1 MTNMCRF
8 MILLTGVTLPVAL
21 LAGAGAPSLD
31 GRVDAAVQRFAPE
44 AIEIRHHVHQNPE
57 LGNRE
62 RKTADLVAERLRAL
76 GLEPTTGIAHT
87 GVVAVLKGGKH
98 GPLVAVR
105 ADMDALP
112 VTEDTPL
119 PFKSTVR
126 TTYLGQEVGVAHACG
141 HDIHVAVQ
149 IGVASILTSLKDQ
162 VPGTVQFIFQ
172 PAEEGPP
179 PGEEGGAQLM
189 LKEGLWKEAKPSA
202 VFGLHVNAQSE
213 VGQIKYTPGP
223 TMAAADSFRIVIKG
237 TPAHGARPELAVDP
251 IIVASQAVMALQ
263 TIRSRNLRPLDP
275 AVLTVAMIRGG
286 QRQNIIPEEVEMR
299 GTVRTFDGRVQDLI
313 ERRMREI
320 LEGVTRSAGAT
331 YVLEYERGYPVTVND
346 RALTSATLPSLVRAV
361 GEKNLLL
368 DEPRTGAEDFSF
380 LAGETPG
387 FFYFLGGLKPGTTS
401 GDHHTPTFLVDDA
414 AIPVGMRAMSYVLLD
429 YLARESKKQ
438 PRSDGRP

>member
-1 MTNMCRF
+1 MNNRAAGRTAHSTVIATML
-8 MILLTGVTLPVAL
+8 ISLPATLVAK
-21 LAGAGAPSLD
+21 AGPPPLD
-31 GRVDAAVQRFAPE
+31 ARVDAAVLRVAPE
-44 AIEIRHHVHQNPE
+44 AVEIRHRLHQNPE

-62 RKTADLVAERLRAL
+62 EKTAALVAERLRGL
-76 GLEPTTGIAHT
+76 GLEVRTGIAHT
-87 GVVAVLKGGKH
+87 GVVAMLKGGKP
-98 GPLVAVR
+98 GPFVAVR

-126 TTYLGQEVGVAHACG
+126 ATYLGQEVGVAHACG

-149 IGVASILTSLKDQ
+149 LGVAAVLASMKDQ

-189 LKEGLWKEAKPSA
+189 LKEGLWREAKPSA

-223 TMAAADSFRIVIKG
+223 SMAAADSFRIVVKG

-251 IIVASQAVMALQ
+251 IVVAAQAVMALQ
-263 TIRSRNLRPLDP
+263 TIRSRNVRPLDP
-275 AVLTVAMIRGG
+275 AVITVGMIRGG

-299 GTVRTFDGRVQDLI
+299 GTVRTFDGKVQDLV

-320 LEGVTRSAGAT
+320 LDGITRSAGAT
-331 YVLEYERGYPVTVND
+331 YVLEYERGYPVLVNH
-346 RALTSATLPSLVRAV
+346 RALTSATLPSLARAV
-361 GEKNLLL
+361 GEKNLVL
-368 DEPRTGAEDFSF
+368 DEPRTGAEDFSYF
-380 LAGETPG
+380 AGQTPG
-387 FFYFLGGLKPGTTS
+387 FFYFLGGVKPGTSS

-429 YLARESKKQ
+429 YLAR
-438 PRSDGRP
+438 P

>member
-98 GPLVAVR
+98 GPL
-105 ADMDALP
+105 
-112 VTEDTPL
+112 
-119 PFKSTVR
+119 
-126 TTYLGQEVGVAHACG
+126 
-141 HDIHVAVQ
+141 VAVQ

-429 YLARESKKQ
+429 YLVREA
-438 PRSDGRP
+438 GRKPAQR

>member
-1 MTNMCRF
+1 
-8 MILLTGVTLPVAL
+8 
-21 LAGAGAPSLD
+21 
-31 GRVDAAVQRFAPE
+31 
-44 AIEIRHHVHQNPE
+44 
-57 LGNRE
+57 
-62 RKTADLVAERLRAL
+62 
-76 GLEPTTGIAHT
+76 
-87 GVVAVLKGGKH
+87 
-98 GPLVAVR
+98 
-105 ADMDALP
+105 
-112 VTEDTPL
+112 
-119 PFKSTVR
+119 
-126 TTYLGQEVGVAHACG
+126 
-141 HDIHVAVQ
+141 
-149 IGVASILTSLKDQ
+149 
-162 VPGTVQFIFQ
+162 
-172 PAEEGPP
+172 
-179 PGEEGGAQLM
+179 M

-213 VGQIKYTPGP
+213 VGQIRYTPGP

-275 AVLTVAMIRGG
+275 AVLTAAMIRGG

-401 GDHHTPTFLVDDA
+401 GDHHTPTFLADDTSL
-414 AIPVGMRAMSYVLLD
+414 PVGMKAMSCLLVD
-429 YLARESKKQ
+429 YLERH
-438 PRSDGRP
+438 R

>member
-1 MTNMCRF
+1 MNNRAAGRTAHSTVIATML
-8 MILLTGVTLPVAL
+8 ISL
-21 LAGAGAPSLD
+21 LATLVAKAGPPPLD
-31 GRVDAAVQRFAPE
+31 ARVDAAVLRVAPE
-44 AIEIRHHVHQNPE
+44 AVEIRHRLHQNPE

-62 RKTADLVAERLRAL
+62 EKTAALVAERLRGL
-76 GLEPTTGIAHT
+76 GLEVRTGIAHT
-87 GVVAVLKGGKH
+87 GVVAMLKGGKP
-98 GPLVAVR
+98 GPFVAVR

-126 TTYLGQEVGVAHACG
+126 ATYLGQEVGVAHACG

-149 IGVASILTSLKDQ
+149 LGVAAVLASMKDQ

-189 LKEGLWKEAKPSA
+189 LKEGLWREAKPSA

-223 TMAAADSFRIVIKG
+223 SMAAADSFRIVVKG

-251 IIVASQAVMALQ
+251 IVVAAQAVMALQ
-263 TIRSRNLRPLDP
+263 TIRSRNVRPLDP
-275 AVLTVAMIRGG
+275 AVITVGMIRGG

-299 GTVRTFDGRVQDLI
+299 GTVRTFDGKVQDLV

-320 LEGVTRSAGAT
+320 LDGITRSAGAT
-331 YVLEYERGYPVTVND
+331 YVLEYERGYPVLVNH
-346 RALTSATLPSLVRAV
+346 RALTSATLPSLARAV
-361 GEKNLLL
+361 GEKNLVL
-368 DEPRTGAEDFSF
+368 DEPRTGAEDFSYF
-380 LAGETPG
+380 AGQTPG
-387 FFYFLGGLKPGTTS
+387 FFYFLGGVKPGTSS

-429 YLARESKKQ
+429 YLAR
-438 PRSDGRP
+438 P

>member
-1 MTNMCRF
+1 MNNRAAGRTAHSTVIATML
-8 MILLTGVTLPVAL
+8 ISL
-21 LAGAGAPSLD
+21 LATLVAKAGPPPLD
-31 GRVDAAVQRFAPE
+31 ARVDAAVLRVAPE
-44 AIEIRHHVHQNPE
+44 AVEIRHRLHQNPE

-62 RKTADLVAERLRAL
+62 EKTAALVAERLRGL
-76 GLEPTTGIAHT
+76 GLEVRTGIAHT
-87 GVVAVLKGGKH
+87 GVVAMLKGGKP
-98 GPLVAVR
+98 GPFVAVR

-119 PFKSTVR
+119 PFKSTMR
-126 TTYLGQEVGVAHACG
+126 ATYLGQEVGVAHACG

-149 IGVASILTSLKDQ
+149 LGVAAVLASMKDQ

-189 LKEGLWKEAKPSA
+189 LKEGLWREAKPSA

-223 TMAAADSFRIVIKG
+223 SMAAADSFRIVVKG

-251 IIVASQAVMALQ
+251 IVVAAQAVMALQ
-263 TIRSRNLRPLDP
+263 TIRSRNVRPLDP
-275 AVLTVAMIRGG
+275 AVITVGMIRGG

-299 GTVRTFDGRVQDLI
+299 GTVRTFDGKVQDLV

-320 LEGVTRSAGAT
+320 LDGITRSAGAT
-331 YVLEYERGYPVTVND
+331 YVLEYERGYPVLVNH
-346 RALTSATLPSLVRAV
+346 RALTSATLPSLARAV
-361 GEKNLLL
+361 GEKNLVL
-368 DEPRTGAEDFSF
+368 DEPRTGAEDFSYF
-380 LAGETPG
+380 AGQTPG
-387 FFYFLGGLKPGTTS
+387 FFYFLGGVKPGTSS

-429 YLARESKKQ
+429 YLAR
-438 PRSDGRP
+438 P

>member
-1 MTNMCRF
+1 MNNS
-8 MILLTGVTLPVAL
+8 LALVSLTVGVTLPVAL

-87 GVVAVLKGGKH
+87 GVVAVLKGGQP
-98 GPLVAVR
+98 GPFVAVR

-112 VTEDTPL
+112 VIEDTLL

-286 QRQNIIPEEVEMR
+286 QRQNIIPEEGEMR
-299 GTVRTFDGRVQDLI
+299 GAVRAFDGRVQDLI

-429 YLARESKKQ
+429 YLAREAGKKPA
-438 PRSDGRP
+438 PR

>member
-1 MTNMCRF
+1 MNNS
-8 MILLTGVTLPVAL
+8 LALVSLTVGVTLPVAL

-87 GVVAVLKGGKH
+87 GVVAVLKGGQP
-98 GPLVAVR
+98 GPFVAVR

-112 VTEDTPL
+112 VIEDTLL

-429 YLARESKKQ
+429 YLAREAGKKPA
-438 PRSDGRP
+438 PR

>member
-1 MTNMCRF
+1 MNNSLAF
-8 MILLTGVTLPVAL
+8 AILTLGLTLPVAL
-21 LAGAGAPSLD
+21 VAGAGASSLD

-44 AIEIRHHVHQNPE
+44 AIEIRHRVHQNPE

-76 GLEPTTGIAHT
+76 GLEPRTGIAHT
-87 GVVAVLKGGKH
+87 GVVAVLKGGKP
-98 GPLVAVR
+98 GPWVAVR

-141 HDIHVAVQ
+141 HDIHLAVQ
-149 IGVASILTSLKDQ
+149 LGVASVLASMKDQ
-162 VPGTVQFIFQ
+162 VPGTVEFIFQ

-202 VFGLHVNAQSE
+202 VFGLHVNAQAE

-223 TMAAADSFRIVIKG
+223 TMAAADSFRIVVKG

-251 IIVASQAVMALQ
+251 IVVASQAVMALQ
-263 TIRSRNLRPLDP
+263 TIRSRNVRPLDP
-275 AVLTVAMIRGG
+275 AVLTVGMIRGG

-299 GTVRTFDGRVQDLI
+299 GTVRTFDGKVQDLI

-320 LEGVTRSAGAT
+320 LEGVTGSAGAT
-331 YVLEYERGYPVTVND
+331 YVLEYERGYPVLVND
-346 RALTSATLPSLVRAV
+346 RALTSATLPSLARAV
-361 GEKNLLL
+361 GEKNVLL
-368 DEPRTGAEDFSF
+368 DDPRTGAEDFSF
-380 LAGETPG
+380 FAGQTPG
-387 FFYFLGGLKPGTTS
+387 FFYFLGGVKPGTTS

-429 YLARESKKQ
+429 YLAREA
-438 PRSDGRP
+438 GRKPAQR

>member
-1 MTNMCRF
+1 MNERRCVSVV
-8 MILLTGVTLPVAL
+8 ILVTGVVLRAAFAAA
-21 LAGAGAPSLD
+21 AGPPSRD
-31 GRVDAAVQRFAPE
+31 ARVDAAVLRVAPE
-44 AIEIRHHVHQNPE
+44 AVEIRHRLHQNPE

-62 RKTADLVAERLRAL
+62 EKTAALVAERLRGL
-76 GLEPTTGIAHT
+76 GLEVRTGIAHT
-87 GVVAVLKGGKH
+87 GVVAMLKGGKP
-98 GPLVAVR
+98 GPFVAVR

-126 TTYLGQEVGVAHACG
+126 ATYLGQEVGVAHACG

-149 IGVASILTSLKDQ
+149 LGVAAVLASMKDQ

-189 LKEGLWKEAKPSA
+189 LKEGLWREAKPSA

-223 TMAAADSFRIVIKG
+223 SMAAADSFRIVVKG

-251 IIVASQAVMALQ
+251 IVVAAQAVMALQ
-263 TIRSRNLRPLDP
+263 TIRSRNVRPLDP
-275 AVLTVAMIRGG
+275 AVITVGMIRGG

-299 GTVRTFDGRVQDLI
+299 GTVRTFDGKVQDLV

-320 LEGVTRSAGAT
+320 LDGITRSAGAT
-331 YVLEYERGYPVTVND
+331 YVLEYERGYPVLVNH
-346 RALTSATLPSLVRAV
+346 RALTSATLPSLARAV
-361 GEKNLLL
+361 GEKNLVL
-368 DEPRTGAEDFSF
+368 DEPRTGAEDFSYF
-380 LAGETPG
+380 AGQTPG
-387 FFYFLGGLKPGTTS
+387 FFYFLGGVKPGTSS

-429 YLARESKKQ
+429 YLAR
-438 PRSDGRP
+438 P

>member
-1 MTNMCRF
+1 MNKSQLFLGLVTV
-8 MILLTGVTLPVAL
+8 TGVSLAVAFV
-21 LAGAGAPSLD
+21 AGAGAPSLD

-87 GVVAVLKGGKH
+87 GVVAVLKGGQP
-98 GPLVAVR
+98 GPFVAVR

-112 VTEDTPL
+112 VIEDTRL

-213 VGQIKYTPGP
+213 VGQIRYTPGP

-429 YLARESKKQ
+429 YLAREAGKKPA
-438 PRSDGRP
+438 PR